1 MCQRARNQG
10 SRFTY
15 KAVNLIGRTID
26 TNSGQFIDEKAEED
40 EGRDEGIEPIAVEPV
55 ALVPLALVPALVLA
69 LVLAPAPP
77 AVALALMHSAPYA
90 PYAPS
95 ALNAP

>member
-69 LVLAPAPP
+69 PAPP